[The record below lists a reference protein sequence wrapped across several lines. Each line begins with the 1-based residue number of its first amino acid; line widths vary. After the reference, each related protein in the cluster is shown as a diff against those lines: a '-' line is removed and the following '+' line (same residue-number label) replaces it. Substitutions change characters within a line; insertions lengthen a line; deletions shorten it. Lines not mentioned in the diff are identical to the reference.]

1 MIGLA
6 STSPL
11 DTVVENDL
19 DSLEQEES
27 WVSLQNPHDL
37 CINIITPN
45 IFGSY

>member
-1 MIGLA
+1 MAGSLTTQKKTIPWQGLG
-6 STSPL
+6 L
-11 DTVVENDL
+11 VYHFE
-19 DSLEQEES
+19 